1 MQAEQNNDGPE
12 SKKRT
17 VSLIGTGMG
26 SKESMT
32 QEASAAL
39 EQADLIFGAERM
51 LQLVR
56 CGQTDPSGVSAA
68 CVCEYRPQAVCAYL
82 LEHPLV
88 QHAAVLLSGDT
99 GFFSGAKKLTEIL
112 APHFNL
118 QIFCGISSMSYL
130 AAKLRTAWDDMV
142 PASLHGRD
150 CNLIGL
156 LARKKKV
163 FVLFSDAAQVRRL
176 AAQLLEFGMGQ
187 VRMAVG
193 SNLGQTQDSKDGAE
207 YIYGFA
213 PPETYLSY
221 RRNGLHAA
229 VLMHAQAEEFTVTPG
244 IADAAFARGADAGR
258 PIPMTKEEVRVI
270 SLSKLKLREDS
281 ILFDIGAGTGSV
293 SVEAARLAYRGMV
306 YAFEKN
312 PAAAVLVRKN
322 SLWFQTPNLTVVEGD
337 ALTSLRTKAF
347 PVPTHAFLGGTGG
360 SMAAILDWL
369 YARNP
374 NIQIV
379 ANTVTLESLSEILA
393 YCAKHGRRAE
403 YVQVA
408 VSTAREIG
416 AYHMMQARS
425 PVMVVRLQ
433 HAHGADH
440 KSRRQI
446 GDTHA

>member
-1 MQAEQNNDGPE
+1 MQVGQKKDGPE

-26 SKESMT
+26 SKKGMT
-32 QEASAAL
+32 QEALAAL
-39 EQADLIFGAERM
+39 DQADLIFGAERM
-51 LQLVR
+51 LR
-56 CGQTDPSGVSAA
+56 FAHCGQTDPFGVSAA
-68 CVCEYRPQAVCAYL
+68 CICEYRPQEVCAYL

-88 QHAAVLLSGDT
+88 RHAVVLLSGDT
-99 GFFSGAKKLTEIL
+99 GFFSGAKKLTEVL
-112 APHFNL
+112 APHFDL
-118 QIFCGISSMSYL
+118 KIFCGISSMSYL
-130 AAKLRTAWDDMV
+130 AAKLCIAWDDMV
-142 PASLHGRD
+142 PASQHGRD

-163 FVLFSDAAQVRRL
+163 FVLFSDAAQVRGL

-187 VRMAVG
+187 VQMAVG
-193 SNLGQTQDSKDGAE
+193 NNLGQTRDRKDGDGAE
-207 YIYGFA
+207 YISGFA

-221 RRNGLHAA
+221 RREGLHAA
-229 VLMHAQAEEFTVTPG
+229 VLVYAQAEEFTVTAG
-244 IADAAFARGADAGR
+244 IADDAFARGADAGR

-270 SLSKLKLREDS
+270 SLSKLRLREDS

-312 PAAAVLVRKN
+312 PVAAALIRKN
-322 SLWFQTPNLTVVEGD
+322 RLWFQTPNLTVVEGD
-337 ALTSLRTKAF
+337 ALTCLRTNAH

-360 SMAAILDWL
+360 SMADILDWL

-408 VSTAREIG
+408 VSSAREAG
-416 AYHMMQARS
+416 VYHMMQARS
-425 PVMVVRLQ
+425 PVMVVRLY
-433 HAHGADH
+433 HEHGAGY
-440 KSRRQI
+440 KSQI
-446 GDTHA
+446 GVT